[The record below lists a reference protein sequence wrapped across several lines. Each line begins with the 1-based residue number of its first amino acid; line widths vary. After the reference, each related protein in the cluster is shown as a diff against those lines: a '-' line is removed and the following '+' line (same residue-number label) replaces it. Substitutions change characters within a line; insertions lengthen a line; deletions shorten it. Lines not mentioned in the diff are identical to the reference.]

1 MSDTPFWSAP
11 APQPPPPPVRSGPS
25 VAAIAILALVVGAI
39 GGGAAGGY
47 VASTRLAP
55 AADTMATAATST
67 AVPGP
72 LPTAPAVSV
81 PPGGGPGDV
90 VAVVN
95 ELLPTVV
102 TVINRLPNGTAQ
114 SSGSG
119 FVIDAA
125 NGYVVTNNHVI
136 EDVRDTNPGASFD
149 VIFADNRVIK
159 DAKLIGRDD
168 KTDVAVLQVPAQ
180 NLKAAALA
188 NSDDVPVGSTVV
200 AIGSALGE
208 LQNTV
213 TTGIVS
219 AKGRRVPETDTI
231 VLEDLIQTDAAINEG
246 NSGGPLIWAA
256 TKQVI
261 GMNTLVNR
269 QAGAEGLGFSIASN
283 TVRDIANELIT
294 NGKIDRGAIGIGYN
308 LLTPRLAATLSL
320 PAQTQGVII
329 TQILPGAPAGQAG
342 LKVNDVITKINDL
355 QIDGTHPITSIL
367 LHTRPGDKVKLT
379 IIRDGKQQTVDLTL
393 GRQS

>member
-1 MSDTPFWSAP
+1 MSDTPFWATPP
-11 APQPPPPPVRSGPS
+11 APPPPRRGPS
-25 VAAIAILALVVGAI
+25 TVAIAVLALVVGSI
-39 GGGAAGGY
+39 GGGAAGGF
-47 VASTRLAP
+47 VAAQRGAP
-55 AADTMATAATST
+55 TTDTPGSVTST
-67 AVPGP
+67 SAPGL
-72 LPTAPAVSV
+72 LPTAPAVNAPS
-81 PPGGGPGDV
+81 GGTNDV

-102 TVINRLPNGTAQ
+102 TVINRLPNGQEQ
-114 SSGSG
+114 SRGSG

-125 NGYVVTNNHVI
+125 RGYVATNNHVI
-136 EDVRDTNPGASFD
+136 ENVRDADPGASFD
-149 VIFADNRVIK
+149 VIFADNRVAK
-159 DAKLIGRDD
+159 NAKLIGRDD

-180 NLKAAALA
+180 GLKAAALA
-188 NSDDVPVGSTVV
+188 NSDDVPVGATVV

-219 AKGRRVPETDTI
+219 AKGRRVPETDVV
-231 VLEDLIQTDAAINEG
+231 VLEDLIQTDAAINSG

-256 TKQVI
+256 TKQVV

-283 TVRDIANELIT
+283 TVREIANELIT
-294 NGKIDRGAIGIGYN
+294 NGKIDRGAMGISYN
-308 LLTPRLAATLSL
+308 LVTSRLAASLSL
-320 PAQTQGVII
+320 PAQTQGII
-329 TQILPGAPAGQAG
+329 VTQILTGSPASQAG
-342 LKVNDVITKINDL
+342 IKAGDVITKINDAS
-355 QIDGTHPITSIL
+355 IDGTHPISSIL

>member
-1 MSDTPFWSAP
+1 MGTP
-11 APQPPPPPVRSGPS
+11 APPRRDR
-25 VAAIAILALVVGAI
+25 I
-39 GGGAAGGY
+39 GGGALLALGIVIGAVGSAAGGY
-47 VASTRLAP
+47 VATRSIAPVDPMSAPSATARPVTVIPAP
-55 AADTMATAATST
+55 AS
-67 AVPGP
+67 
-72 LPTAPAVSV
+72 
-81 PPGGGPGDV
+81 DV
-90 VAVVN
+90 IVDVVN

-102 TVINRLPNGTAQ
+102 TVINRLPNGQAQ

-119 FVIDAA
+119 FVLDAA
-125 NGYVVTNNHVI
+125 LGYVVTNNHVI
-136 EDVRDTNPGASFD
+136 ENVRDTNAGASFD
-149 VIFADNRVIK
+149 VIFSDNRVVK
-159 DAKLIGRDD
+159 GAKLIGRDD
-168 KTDVAVLQVPAQ
+168 KTDVAVLQVPPDG
-180 NLKAAALA
+180 LKAATLA

-256 TKQVI
+256 TKRVI

-269 QAGAEGLGFSIASN
+269 QAGSEGLGFSISSN
-283 TVRDIANELIT
+283 TVRDISNELIKS
-294 NGKIDRGAIGIGYN
+294 GKIERGAIGIAYT
-308 LLTPRLAATLSL
+308 LLTPRAAAALGL
-320 PAQTQGVII
+320 PAQTQGVIVG
-329 TQILPGAPAGQAG
+329 QVLAGSAAAQAG
-342 LKVNDVITKINDL
+342 LRPNDVVTKINDQ
-355 QIDGTHPITSIL
+355 QIDGTHPISSIL

-379 IIRDGKQQTVDLTL
+379 IIRDGKQQNIDVTL

>member
-1 MSDTPFWSAP
+1 MGTP
-11 APQPPPPPVRSGPS
+11 APPRRDR
-25 VAAIAILALVVGAI
+25 I
-39 GGGAAGGY
+39 GGGALLALGIVIGAVGSAAGGY
-47 VASTRLAP
+47 VATRSTAPVDPTSAAIATARPVTVIPAP
-55 AADTMATAATST
+55 AS
-67 AVPGP
+67 
-72 LPTAPAVSV
+72 
-81 PPGGGPGDV
+81 DV
-90 VAVVN
+90 IVDVVN

-102 TVINRLPNGTAQ
+102 TVINRLPNGQAQ

-119 FVIDAA
+119 FVLDAA
-125 NGYVVTNNHVI
+125 RGYVVTNNHVI
-136 EDVRDTNPGASFD
+136 ENVRDTNAGASFD
-149 VIFADNRVIK
+149 VIFSDNRVVK
-159 DAKLIGRDD
+159 GAKLIGRDD
-168 KTDVAVLQVPAQ
+168 KTDVAVLQVPPDG
-180 NLKAAALA
+180 LKAATLA

-256 TKQVI
+256 TKRVI

-269 QAGAEGLGFSIASN
+269 QAGSEGLGFSISSN
-283 TVRDIANELIT
+283 TLRDISNELIKS
-294 NGKIDRGAIGIGYN
+294 GKIERGAIGIAYT
-308 LLTPRLAATLSL
+308 LLTPRAAAALGL
-320 PAQTQGVII
+320 PAQTQGVIVG
-329 TQILPGAPAGQAG
+329 QVLAGSAAAQAG
-342 LKVNDVITKINDL
+342 LRPNDVVTKVNDQ
-355 QIDGTHPITSIL
+355 QIDGTHPISSIL

-379 IIRDGKQQTVDLTL
+379 IIRDGKQQSIDVTL

>member
-1 MSDTPFWSAP
+1 MSDIPFWS
-11 APQPPPPPVRSGPS
+11 PPPSPPPARRGPS
-25 VAAIAILALVVGAI
+25 TAAIAALALLAGAI

-47 VASTRLAP
+47 VVSTRLSPAP
-55 AADTMATAATST
+55 ETST
-67 AVPGP
+67 IATGSAAPGP

-81 PPGGGPGDV
+81 PPTGSNDV

-102 TVINRLPNGTAQ
+102 TVINRLPNGQAQ

-119 FVIDAA
+119 FVIDATR
-125 NGYVVTNNHVI
+125 GYLVTNNHVI
-136 EDVRDTNPGASFD
+136 ENVRDTNPGASFD
-149 VIFADNRVIK
+149 VIFSDNRVIK
-159 DAKLIGRDD
+159 DAKLVGRDD
-168 KTDVAVLQVPAQ
+168 KTDVAVLQVPPQ

-219 AKGRRVPETDTI
+219 AKGRRVPETDTV

-283 TVRDIANELIT
+283 TVRAIANELIT
-294 NGKIDRGAIGIGYN
+294 HGTVDRGAIGIAYN
-308 LLTPRLAATLSL
+308 LLTPRAAAALSL
-320 PAQTQGVII
+320 PAQTQGII
-329 TQILPGAPAGQAG
+329 ISQILPGSPAGQAG
-342 LKVNDVITKINDL
+342 LKVNDVITKINDQ